1 MKTKESDIQFLF
13 EPESIAVIGASRNPE
28 KLGNKIVRNIVS
40 NGYKG
45 KVYPIN
51 SEGDTLYDLKV
62 YKTLEAV
69 GKGVDIAVI
78 AVPADKVLEAV
89 KSCGETGTKNAVII
103 SSGFSETGNSAGEYK
118 IVSCARE
125 YGLRILGPNVFGIY
139 SSAVSLNA
147 TFVPSE
153 IIPGNIAIL
162 TQSGALG
169 LAMMGKAAMDNMGV
183 STIIST
189 GNKSD
194 IDEAD
199 LIDYLVDDPKS
210 KVIMIYIEGVKEGD
224 RLLQKLNRACL
235 IKPVVVIKAGRS
247 KRGAI
252 AAASHTG
259 SLAGSDEVFDAVM
272 KQRGIIRAETI
283 EEAFNLCK
291 AVVDTSLPRGEN
303 AVIITNGGGIGVLAT
318 DACGKYDIKLYDNAR
333 ALKSAFSSVVPEFG
347 SVKNPIDIT
356 GQANAVDYEK
366 ALNAALTSD
375 DIHSVIALYCES
387 EVMEPE
393 QLSSMIQKN
402 MMKFRMAN
410 KPIVFALFG
419 GKQAHR
425 SVEILRENRIH
436 AFDNVYEAVSCFGT
450 GYSYY
455 RYLKDYSKEVDEI
468 EIDTNAV
475 NEVIGGAVREGRS
488 FLLAYEARKLLETI
502 GISTPESVVAH
513 NLVEAVVAAENIG
526 YPVVM
531 KIVSKDVLHK
541 SDCGGVALDLQSK
554 NEIIDAYQAIIQSCK
569 TVHPDAHIEGVEI
582 SEMAGSGIELI
593 IGARKDNFFGPIIM
607 CGLGGVYVEIIK
619 DISFRALPLNKKIA
633 MDMIKE
639 IKSYPL
645 LLGVRGD
652 ERKDIDGVLQ
662 TIIKLGSLIQQC
674 SVIKDI
680 EINPLMVYDQGKGI
694 KALDVRVL
702 LTSN

>member
-1 MKTKESDIQFLF
+1 
-13 EPESIAVIGASRNPE
+13 
-28 KLGNKIVRNIVS
+28 
-40 NGYKG
+40 
-45 KVYPIN
+45 
-51 SEGDTLYDLKV
+51 
-62 YKTLEAV
+62 
-69 GKGVDIAVI
+69 
-78 AVPADKVLEAV
+78 
-89 KSCGETGTKNAVII
+89 
-103 SSGFSETGNSAGEYK
+103 
-118 IVSCARE
+118 
-125 YGLRILGPNVFGIY
+125 
-139 SSAVSLNA
+139 
-147 TFVPSE
+147 
-153 IIPGNIAIL
+153 
-162 TQSGALG
+162 
-169 LAMMGKAAMDNMGV
+169 
-183 STIIST
+183 
-189 GNKSD
+189 
-194 IDEAD
+194 
-199 LIDYLVDDPKS
+199 
-210 KVIMIYIEGVKEGD
+210 
-224 RLLQKLNRACL
+224 
-235 IKPVVVIKAGRS
+235 
-247 KRGAI
+247 
-252 AAASHTG
+252 
-259 SLAGSDEVFDAVM
+259 
-272 KQRGIIRAETI
+272 
-283 EEAFNLCK
+283 
-291 AVVDTSLPRGEN
+291 
-303 AVIITNGGGIGVLAT
+303 
-318 DACGKYDIKLYDNAR
+318 
-333 ALKSAFSSVVPEFG
+333 VVPEFG

>member
-1 MKTKESDIQFLF
+1 MKKKESEIKFLF
-13 EPESIAVIGASRNPE
+13 EPESIAVIGASRDPG
-28 KLGNKIVRNIVS
+28 KLGNKIIRNIVS
-40 NGYKG
+40 NGFKG
-45 KVYPIN
+45 KVYPVN
-51 SEGDTLYDLKV
+51 PEGGTLYDLKV
-62 YKTLEAV
+62 HKTLESV

-78 AVPADKVLEAV
+78 AVPAAGVLDAV
-89 KSCGETGTKNAVII
+89 RSCGETGAKCAVII

-118 IVSCARE
+118 IVSCASN

-153 IIPGNIAIL
+153 ILSGNIAIL

-169 LAMMGKAAMDNMGV
+169 IAMMSKAAMENMGV

-199 LIDYLVDDPKS
+199 LIDYLVEDPKS

-224 RLLQKLNRACL
+224 RLLEKLNRACL

-247 KRGAI
+247 RRGAI

-283 EEAFNLCK
+283 EEAFYLCK

-318 DACGKYDIKLYDNAR
+318 DACEKYEVKLYDNAR
-333 ALKSAFSSVVPEFG
+333 VLKSVFSPVVPEFG

-366 ALNAALTSD
+366 ALNAALTNE

-387 EVMEPE
+387 EVMTPE
-393 QLSSMIQKN
+393 QLSSMIQKSI
-402 MMKFRMAN
+402 MKFRMAN

-419 GKQAHR
+419 GIQAHR
-425 SVEILRENRIH
+425 SLEILRENRIH

-455 RYLKDYSKEVDEI
+455 RYLKDYSKEIDEI
-468 EIDTNAV
+468 EINSNAV
-475 NEVIGGAVREGRS
+475 NEIIGAAVREGRS
-488 FLLAYEARKLLETI
+488 FLLAYEARNLLGAI

-531 KIVSKDVLHK
+531 KIISKDVHHK

-554 NEIIDAYQAIIQSCK
+554 NEIIDAYQAIIQNCK
-569 TVHPDAHIEGVEI
+569 TAHPDAHIEGVEI
-582 SEMAGSGIELI
+582 SEMAGSGVELI
-593 IGARKDNFFGPIIM
+593 IGARKDNFFGPVIM
-607 CGLGGVYVEIIK
+607 CGLGGIYVEIIK
-619 DISFRALPLNKKIA
+619 DVSFRALPLNKKIA

-645 LLGVRGD
+645 LLGVRGE

-662 TIIKLGSLIQQC
+662 TIIKLGSLIRQC

>member
-1 MKTKESDIQFLF
+1 MKKKESEIKFLF
-13 EPESIAVIGASRNPE
+13 EPESIAVIGASRDPG
-28 KLGNKIVRNIVS
+28 KLGNKIIRNIVS

-45 KVYPIN
+45 KVYPVN
-51 SEGDTLYDLKV
+51 PEGGTLHDLKV
-62 YKTLEAV
+62 HKTLESV

-78 AVPADKVLEAV
+78 AVPAAGVLDAV
-89 KSCGETGTKNAVII
+89 KSCGETGAKCAVII

-118 IVSCARE
+118 IVSCARN
-125 YGLRILGPNVFGIY
+125 YGLRILGPNVFGLY

-153 IIPGNIAIL
+153 ILPGNIAIL

-169 LAMMGKAAMDNMGV
+169 IAMMSKAAMENMGV

-199 LIDYLVDDPKS
+199 LIDYLVEDPKS

-224 RLLQKLNRACL
+224 RLLEKLNRACL

-318 DACGKYDIKLYDNAR
+318 DACEKYEVKLYDNAR
-333 ALKSAFSSVVPEFG
+333 VLKSVFSPVVPEFG

-366 ALNAALTSD
+366 ALNAALTNE

-387 EVMEPE
+387 EVMTPE
-393 QLSSMIQKN
+393 QLSSMIQKS

-419 GKQAHR
+419 GTQAHR

-455 RYLKDYSKEVDEI
+455 RYLKDYSKEIDEI
-468 EIDTNAV
+468 EINSNAV
-475 NEVIGGAVREGRS
+475 NEIIGVAVREGRS
-488 FLLAYEARKLLETI
+488 FLLAYEARNLLGAI

-531 KIVSKDVLHK
+531 KIISKDVHHK

-554 NEIIDAYQAIIQSCK
+554 NEIIDAYQAIIQNCK
-569 TVHPDAHIEGVEI
+569 IAHPDAHIEGVEI
-582 SEMAGSGIELI
+582 SEMAGSGVELI
-593 IGARKDNFFGPIIM
+593 IGARKDNFFGPVIM
-607 CGLGGVYVEIIK
+607 CGLGGIYVEIIK
-619 DISFRALPLNKKIA
+619 DVSFRALPLNKKIA

-645 LLGVRGD
+645 LLGVRGE

-662 TIIKLGSLIQQC
+662 TIIKLGSLIRQC

>member
-318 DACGKYDIKLYDNAR
+318 DACEKYDIKLYDNAR

>member
-1 MKTKESDIQFLF
+1 MKKKESEIKFLF
-13 EPESIAVIGASRNPE
+13 EPESIAVIGASRDPG
-28 KLGNKIVRNIVS
+28 KLGNKIIRNIVS
-40 NGYKG
+40 NGFKG
-45 KVYPIN
+45 KVYPVN
-51 SEGDTLYDLKV
+51 PEGGTLYDLKV
-62 YKTLEAV
+62 HKTLESV

-78 AVPADKVLEAV
+78 AVPAAGVLDAV
-89 KSCGETGTKNAVII
+89 RSCGEAGAKCAVII

-118 IVSCARE
+118 IVSCARN

-153 IIPGNIAIL
+153 ILSGNIAIL

-169 LAMMGKAAMDNMGV
+169 IAMMSKAAMENMGV

-199 LIDYLVDDPKS
+199 LIDYLVEDPKS

-224 RLLQKLNRACL
+224 RLLEKLNRACL

-247 KRGAI
+247 RRGAI

-283 EEAFNLCK
+283 EEAFYLCK

-318 DACGKYDIKLYDNAR
+318 DACEKYEVKLYDNAR
-333 ALKSAFSSVVPEFG
+333 VLKSVFSPVVPEFG

-366 ALNAALTSD
+366 ALNAALTNE

-387 EVMEPE
+387 EVMTPE
-393 QLSSMIQKN
+393 QLSSMIQKSI
-402 MMKFRMAN
+402 MKFRMAN

-419 GKQAHR
+419 GIQAHR
-425 SVEILRENRIH
+425 SLEILRKNRIH

-455 RYLKDYSKEVDEI
+455 RYLKDYSKEIDEI
-468 EIDTNAV
+468 EINSNAV
-475 NEVIGGAVREGRS
+475 NEIIGAAVREGRS
-488 FLLAYEARKLLETI
+488 FLLAYEARNLLGAI

-531 KIVSKDVLHK
+531 KIISKDVHHK

-554 NEIIDAYQAIIQSCK
+554 NEIIDAYQAIIQNCK
-569 TVHPDAHIEGVEI
+569 AAHPDAHIEGVEI
-582 SEMAGSGIELI
+582 SEMAGSGVELI
-593 IGARKDNFFGPIIM
+593 IGARKDNFFGPVIM
-607 CGLGGVYVEIIK
+607 CGLGGIYVEIIK
-619 DISFRALPLNKKIA
+619 DVSFRALPLNKKIA

-645 LLGVRGD
+645 LLGVRGE

-662 TIIKLGSLIQQC
+662 TIIKLGSLIRQC

>member
-1 MKTKESDIQFLF
+1 MKPKESEIQFLF
-13 EPESIAVIGASRNPE
+13 EPESIAVIGASRNPD

-40 NGYKG
+40 NGYRG
-45 KVYPIN
+45 KVYPVN
-51 SEGDTLYDLKV
+51 HKGDTLYDLKV

-78 AVPADKVLEAV
+78 AVPADMVLDAV

-224 RLLQKLNRACL
+224 RLLEKLNRACL

-247 KRGAI
+247 ERGAI

-318 DACGKYDIKLYDNAR
+318 DACEKYNIKLYDNAKV
-333 ALKSAFSSVVPEFG
+333 LKSTFSSVVPEFG

-356 GQANAVDYEK
+356 GQANAVDYEN

-387 EVMEPE
+387 EVMTPE

-402 MMKFRMAN
+402 MMKFRLAK
-410 KPIVFALFG
+410 KPVVFALFG
-419 GKQAHR
+419 GMKAHR

-455 RYLKDYSKEVDEI
+455 RYLKNYSKEIDEI
-468 EIDTNAV
+468 KIDSNAV
-475 NEVIGGAVREGRS
+475 NEVIGNAVREGRS
-488 FLLAYEARKLLETI
+488 FLLGYEARRLLEAI

-531 KIVSKDVLHK
+531 KIVSKDVHHK

-582 SEMAGSGIELI
+582 SEMAGTGVELI

-619 DISFRALPLNKKIA
+619 DVSFRALPLNKRIA

-662 TIIKLGSLIQQC
+662 TIIKLGSLIRQ
-674 SVIKDI
+674 SSAIKDI